1 MTGFRQLESRLLSTL
16 RERIRSGELTERGT
30 ARLTGLS
37 QPHIHNVLKG
47 KRFLSMDAADT
58 ILVAMHL
65 NTVDLF
71 RSSELVEGL
80 GRRSL
85 S

>member
-1 MTGFRQLESRLLSTL
+1 MPGFRQLEARLLSTL

-37 QPHIHNVLKG
+37 QPHIHNVLKE

-58 ILVAMHL
+58 ILTAVDLDTM
-65 NTVDLF
+65 DLF

-80 GRRSL
+80 GRR
-85 S
+85 